1 MSEAPKT
8 VIEQSK
14 YLDESVI
21 LALDFLQEFD
31 EHDWQML
38 LQESSKYQAFK
49 KWRVKNAK
57 RFEHAEKTGLFG
69 EVLRQVISITC
80 DSESFDSRKI
90 RKTMCSEDRSR
101 YCPEPGKPMESVE
114 SVYVNDDESD
124 SDSEPLC
131 KRSRTSDENED

>member
-90 RKTMCSEDRSR
+90 RKTMCSENRSQ
-101 YCPEPGKPMESVE
+101 YCPELGRPMKSVKSIYE
-114 SVYVNDDESD
+114 DDEE
-124 SDSEPLC
+124 SESSQ
-131 KRSRTSDENED
+131 KRARTSEENED